1 MLAFLLRGATTGLVA
16 TIPMSVCML
25 LLHRMLPR
33 EQEMELAPVEVTE
46 GVAETMGFRD
56 HIPPELLSPAVVTA
70 HFGYGAAGGVL
81 YQLFV
86 SSNAAA
92 RIVLGLAFGFAVW
105 AGSYLGYLP
114 ALGIRRSAS
123 EDPPERTTTMVSAHL
138 VWGFFLALATIVAGR
153 RK

>member
-1 MLAFLLRGATTGLVA
+1 MLTFLLRGAATGIIA
-16 TIPMSVCML
+16 TIPMSACML
-25 LLHRMLPR
+25 LLHRVLPR
-33 EQEMELAPVEVTE
+33 ERDMEIAPVEVTE
-46 GVAETMGFRD
+46 GVAETIGIRE
-56 HIPPELLSPAVVTA
+56 HIPPELLSPTVLAA

-92 RIVLGLAFGFAVW
+92 RIVLGMAFGLAVW

-114 ALGIRRSAS
+114 ALGIRRSAT

-138 VWGFFLALATIVAGR
+138 VWGFFLALAAIAAGR